1 SPYGSWFLIFS
12 QATMSRSTGW
22 IALAWSLPVD
32 HKEHKINTSAFS
44 LQFYTAPHRFFQLK
58 RGLYVEFPGAGGA
71 TRRGLVTQISGG
83 RAEIIDETNGQR
95 FRAVQTTALPKPER
109 NGVWEGRRVSIIRG
123 PLKGYHGLVKAD
135 DGSSVDVELDAKLMS
150 HGPLRQRVKL
160 DDIQLEHMSI
170 ASSSRSNLT
179 PPPEDLPRSITPEP
193 VEHEE
198 SASSPWSLPQ
208 GPVWKHWLFAEEIQE
223 RLCEECIPF
232 YVRGVPTS
240 SLHAKIEGLGAKTV
254 PAARQKIEAQP
265 NEVVVSVIQRGRPAQ
280 ISINPTYLIPWP
292 PSEGN
297 KVLII
302 GHRWTGQVGKVIE
315 SKHGCCTVEL
325 EASGAVSYF
334 YEQDVVNLLM
344 K

>member
-1 SPYGSWFLIFS
+1 
-12 QATMSRSTGW
+12 MSRSTGW
-22 IALAWSLPVD
+22 IALAWSLPW
-32 HKEHKINTSAFS
+32 ITRNTKLIHQHLAFS
-44 LQFYTAPHRFFQLK
+44 FTLLPTVFFFQLK
-58 RGLYVEFPGAGGA
+58 HGLWGPC
-71 TRRGLVTQISGG
+71 RGLVTQISGG

-95 FRAVQTTALPKPER
+95 MSLLRSILPANTDSLQVLIDQDDIAVLGVQTMALPEPKR
-109 NGVWEGRRVSIIRG
+109 NGVWEGQRISIIRG

-135 DGSSVDVELDAKLMS
+135 NGMS
-150 HGPLRQRVKL
+150 LSH
-160 DDIQLEHMSI
+160 
-170 ASSSRSNLT
+170 SNLM

-198 SASSPWSLPQ
+198 NASSPWSLPQ

-232 YVRGVPTS
+232 HVQGVPMS

-254 PAARQKIEAQP
+254 PAARQKIEAQL
-265 NEVVVSVIQRGRPAQ
+265 NEVVVSAIQRGRPAQ

-292 PSEGN
+292 PSKGN

-302 GHRWTGQVGKVIE
+302 GHCWTGQVGKVIE

-325 EASGAVSYF
+325 EASGAVSHF